1 MLLESGWTDDLF
13 PPEQSLRVYN
23 QVRAAKGYAALLF
36 GDLGHS
42 RGDNKQNTDVAFNE
56 AGAAFFSSRLE
67 HSGRAPR
74 NGSVTAYTQTC
85 PTEAAAEG
93 PFTAKSWA
101 KLARGDVTF
110 GSAPAQTFTSAGG
123 NAAIAAAFDP
133 IGGTSEACK
142 TVTAEEEPDTANYTT
157 TSMGF
162 TMLGLPTVHATVA
175 TSGPFGE
182 IAARLWDVLPGG
194 EQRLVSR
201 GVYRLE
207 EGQSGPVVFQLHGN
221 GYRFAPGDTVKL
233 QLLGRDAPYYRAS
246 NGVFSVEATDVTVTL
261 PTG

>member
-23 QVRAAKGYAALLF
+23 QTRALKGYAALLF

-42 RGDNKQNTDVAFNE
+42 RGTNKQNTDVAFNE
-56 AGAAFFSSRLE
+56 TGAAFFAARLE
-67 HSGRAPR
+67 HKGQAPS
-74 NGSVTAYTQTC
+74 NGSVSAYTQTC
-85 PTEAAAEG
+85 PAGAPAEG

-101 KLARGDVTF
+101 KLQTGAVTF
-110 GSAPAQTFTSAGG
+110 GSEAAQTFTSAGG
-123 NAAIAAAFDP
+123 NPTIAAAFDP
-133 IGGTSEACK
+133 IAGTSEACK
-142 TVTAEEEPDTANYTT
+142 TVSAEEEPDTANYTT
-157 TSMGF
+157 TSSGF

-175 TSGPFGE
+175 TTGVFGE
-182 IAARLWDVLPGG
+182 IVARLWDVLPGG

-207 EGQSGPVVFQLHGN
+207 EGQSGPVTFQLHGN

-233 QLLGRDAPYYRAS
+233 QLLGRDAPYYRPS
-246 NGVFSVEATDVTVTL
+246 NGTFTVAISNLTAS
-261 PTG
+261 